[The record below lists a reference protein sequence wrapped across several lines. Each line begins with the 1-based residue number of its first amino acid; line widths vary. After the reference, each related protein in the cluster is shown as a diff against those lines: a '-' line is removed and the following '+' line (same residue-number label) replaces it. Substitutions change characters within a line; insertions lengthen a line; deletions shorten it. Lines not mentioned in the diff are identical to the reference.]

1 MHGVHMS
8 TNLAWTRVH
17 DRLISSNVGSLN
29 TLGDDNSLPRLPA
42 VRQ

>member
-1 MHGVHMS
+1 MHGVFVS

-17 DRLISSNVGSLN
+17 DPAYFQRLRSFK

-42 VRQ
+42 VR

>member
-1 MHGVHMS
+1 VC
-8 TNLAWTRVH
+8 TIRP
-17 DRLISSNVGSLN
+17 ISSNLGSLK

>member
-1 MHGVHMS
+1 MHGVYVS
-8 TNLAWTRVH
+8 TNLAWTRVR
-17 DRLISSNVGSLN
+17 DQPISSNVGSFK